1 MALVTV
7 PVVVAILKLI
17 VAVIPTLFL
26 TVVDKIKE
34 PSVIGPIIAGNMTL
48 LSMLMAALFESYVNI
63 DTVGEAGWIL
73 AEFFREVTVQE
84 TGSEGLVG
92 TAAVASVSMSEPQG

>member
-7 PVVVAILKLI
+7 PVIVAILKLI

-34 PSVIGPIIAGNMTL
+34 PSEIGPMIAGNMTL
-48 LSMLMAALFESYVNI
+48 LSMLMATLVESYVI
-63 DTVGEAGWIL
+63 MDTVGD
-73 AEFFREVTVQE
+73 
-84 TGSEGLVG
+84 
-92 TAAVASVSMSEPQG
+92 AS

>member
-1 MALVTV
+1 MALATV

-17 VAVIPTLFL
+17 VAVIPTSYL

-34 PSVIGPIIAGNMTL
+34 PSEIGPIIAGNMTL
-48 LSMLMAALFESYVNI
+48 LSMLMATLVESYVI
-63 DTVGEAGWIL
+63 MDTVGDAGWIW
-73 AEFFREVTVQE
+73 AEFFREVIVQE

-92 TAAVASVSMSEPQG
+92 TAAVASVSVSEPQG

>member
-34 PSVIGPIIAGNMTL
+34 PSEIGPIIAGNMTL
-48 LSMLMAALFESYVNI
+48 LSMLTATLFESCVNM
-63 DTVGEAGWIL
+63 DTVGDAG
-73 AEFFREVTVQE
+73 
-84 TGSEGLVG
+84 
-92 TAAVASVSMSEPQG
+92 